1 MIAALCGAAFAQSI
15 EEIRADLDQR
25 EYRAALLKIGKA
37 LPEARGDNPRRY
49 QLLMIRGEAL
59 LNLKQK
65 SAALEAFRGASAAAG
80 REAELQQSMA
90 ARAMVEL
97 LSESDGLAYRPK
109 AAAAINI
116 VEAESRKAA
125 LAALFAD
132 RLTKEKSRI
141 DAAAEAPTL
150 VPMIELM
157 PTLSG
162 LMALEFAGTG
172 ALETMTPILKT
183 LGSHGRG
190 LMLREVDRMDTR
202 ISQIEDMAAEL
213 YWREND
219 VSPLRRGIH
228 SDEAA
233 ELGRMVEE
241 LDRITDA
248 SEEGRRIARQVVSN
262 VDSWDELLLRASETR
277 TRARYVLREQ
287 GSTLLP
293 RK

>member
-1 MIAALCGAAFAQSI
+1 MA
-15 EEIRADLDQR
+15 
-25 EYRAALLKIGKA
+25 
-37 LPEARGDNPRRY
+37 
-49 QLLMIRGEAL
+49 RGEAL

-65 SAALEAFRGASAAAG
+65 PAALEAFRGASAAAG
-80 REAELQQSMA
+80 REAELHQSMA

-97 LSESDGLAYRPK
+97 LSESDGLAYRQK
-109 AAAAINI
+109 GAAAINI
-116 VEAESRKAA
+116 VDADSRKAA
-125 LAALFAD
+125 MAALFAD
-132 RLTKEKSRI
+132 RLAKEKSKI

-172 ALETMTPILKT
+172 ALETTTPILKT

-190 LMLREVDRMDTR
+190 LMLREVDRMDMR
-202 ISQIEDMAAEL
+202 ISQIEDMSSEL

-219 VSPLRRGIH
+219 ATPLRRGIH

-241 LDRITDA
+241 LDKITDA
-248 SEEGRRIARQVVSN
+248 SEEGRHIARQVVSN
-262 VDSWDELLLRASETR
+262 VDAWDELLLRASETR